1 VSELPPGHL
10 WLGRYEV
17 VKALEKG
24 SGGSVY
30 LVNDLF
36 LIKSYRSKE
45 QQAQCDL
52 KDFDELINTGDNQQ
66 AQ

>member
-1 VSELPPGHL
+1 MSALPPGHL

-30 LVNDLF
+30 LVNDFF
-36 LIKSYRSKE
+36 LTQSYRSKE
-45 QQAQCDL
+45 QQARSDL
-52 KDFDELINTGDNQQ
+52 KDFDDLINTGDNQQ